1 MEPQWLLLALL
12 IIAIVLG
19 LPIAALIVAIASL
32 VRAGRVQTL
41 ARRVERLESQL
52 GSLLKPSEAVAPPA
66 KVQQPSVPVEQLP
79 AQAQQ
84 PPTPIQPPAPVEQP
98 PAAPVSPQPV
108 PSRAPPVVPAA
119 EPSSAEIAAPTPQPE
134 PVVEAV
140 VAEPGE
146 GLPTGDAVQWE
157 LFLGRKALGWAA
169 VAALVFAAAFFLR
182 HAFQQWIG
190 PQGQVMF
197 GATVAAG
204 LMVAGWYYFRH
215 GWLRFSQMFS
225 AAGIVV
231 LYLAV
236 YSAFGFYQLLPQ
248 QAAFVFLVL
257 VVLQSALLAVA
268 YNGWPLALVSI
279 IGGLL
284 VPVLLRSEHDRY
296 MVLFLY
302 LLVLNFGV
310 VLLMG
315 LRRWVALGLA
325 SMLGTQ
331 GLFWLWYHA
340 NYHPEKLLW
349 ALGFQ
354 AGMLLLYLGH
364 DVLAPRQRAGAAAW
378 QALVRPVLEAIFWLL
393 AAYTL
398 LVEDYGD
405 WLSSAALA
413 MATLYTVLGY
423 VELRRKELAFNQ
435 VELTLGIAAGFIA
448 VAIPIQ
454 AERTASEVE
463 WIGLGWAAQAAVLW
477 WFGVRVGAGGLRA
490 LAAVLALLAIGRAL
504 GELPWDARPE
514 LFLPVANQVALP
526 LVGIF
531 GCLLAGVGVGRRWI
545 GRLHHLEQKAI
556 YAALLLL
563 VAGVW
568 LVLSLDLHSFFHTLN
583 RLNVRLEWFVLK
595 DVDWLLLGQ
604 MTLSVF
610 WALFASVLLVL
621 GFMWRHAGL
630 RWLAMAFYGLTVAK
644 VFLVDM
650 AALERT
656 YRILAFFALAVLLGL
671 AARAYQRIRLE
682 LQTAKRD

>member
-1 MEPQWLLLALL
+1 MDFQWLLLALL

-19 LPIAALIVAIASL
+19 LPISALIVAIASL
-32 VRAGRVQTL
+32 VRAGRVQAL
-41 ARRVERLESQL
+41 ARRVERLELQL
-52 GSLLKPSEAVAPPA
+52 GGLLKPSEAEAPTAPA
-66 KVQQPSVPVEQLP
+66 QQPSVPVEQP
-79 AQAQQ
+79 TAQAPQ
-84 PPTPIQPPAPVEQP
+84 PPTPVQP
-98 PAAPVSPQPV
+98 PAAVEQ
-108 PSRAPPVVPAA
+108 PAA
-119 EPSSAEIAAPTPQPE
+119 PVAPQPE

-140 VAEPGE
+140 VAEPRQ
-146 GLPTGDAVQWE
+146 GLATGDAVQWE

-197 GATVAAG
+197 GATAAAG

-231 LYLAV
+231 LYLSV

-257 VVLQSALLAVA
+257 VVLESALLAVA

-296 MVLFLY
+296 IVLFSY

-310 VLLMG
+310 VLLMS

-331 GLFWLWYHA
+331 ALFWLWYNA

-423 VELRRKELAFNQ
+423 VELRRKELALNQ
-435 VELTLGIAAGFIA
+435 VELMLAIAAGFIA

-490 LAAVLALLAIGRAL
+490 LAAVLAFLAIGRAL
-504 GELPWDARPE
+504 GELPWGSRPE

-531 GCLLAGVGVGRRWI
+531 GCLLAGVVAARRSPGRF
-545 GRLHHLEQKAI
+545 HHLEQKAI

-621 GFMWRHAGL
+621 GFVWRHAGL

-650 AALERT
+650 AALDRI

-682 LQTAKRD
+682 LQTANRD